1 MTTAPRRRYD
11 GPDLHRPRSVVATV
25 NDEGELLGCG
35 RVDKGPLELVRAVTT
50 GDGETEVAL
59 EWTSGFY

>member
-1 MTTAPRRRYD
+1 
-11 GPDLHRPRSVVATV
+11 VVATM

-35 RVDKGPLELVRAVTT
+35 RVDNGPLELVRAVTT